1 MPDSLAQKDIDTVNI
16 PKKRILFAVVAA
28 LALIAA
34 VGMLSCHVF
43 YDSMFPDLDERDF
56 VSDLCV
62 RIKNDSTINKILSQE
77 NNRLGNVLWGYR
89 RGRFEISVWTSTSVK
104 DTRSVSE
111 RIKEIKAGIRDD
123 VSTKMKTVV
132 LEWGVGKEPY
142 REQVYKTEI
151 LDFDR

>member
-1 MPDSLAQKDIDTVNI
+1 MPNTLAQKDIDTVDI
-16 PKKRILFAVVAA
+16 PKKRILFAAVTAFV
-28 LALIAA
+28 LIAA
-34 VGMLSCHVF
+34 VGMLSCNVF

-89 RGRFEISVWTSTSVK
+89 RGRFEISVWTSNNVK

-111 RIKEIKAGIRDD
+111 RIKEIKGGIRDD
-123 VSTKMKTVV
+123 VSQNIKVVV
-132 LEWGVGKEPY
+132 LEWGVGREPY
-142 REQVYKTEI
+142 REQVYKKET